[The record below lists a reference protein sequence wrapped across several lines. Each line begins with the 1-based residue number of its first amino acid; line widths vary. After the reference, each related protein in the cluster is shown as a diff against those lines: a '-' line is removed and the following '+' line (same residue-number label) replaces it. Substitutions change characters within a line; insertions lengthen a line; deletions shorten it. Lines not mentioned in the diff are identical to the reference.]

1 VTPDLFSSPEPDAP
15 AGAEAAL
22 TVGALD
28 RLCRK
33 LLEGE
38 VGPVWVKGEISGL
51 KAYQSGHWYFTL
63 KDADAQIRCVM
74 WRTSAAKAGPPPP
87 DGTQLFLFGTPTV
100 WEERG
105 EFRFNATRLLALE
118 GVGAEQLA
126 FERTRKALEKD
137 GLFDPA
143 RKRPL
148 PRFVR
153 RVAVV
158 TSLDGAALRDIITV
172 SRKRWPSVGLVVF
185 GTKVQGAEAE
195 AGVVA
200 ALERVD
206 RVPGLDVCIVGRG
219 GGAREDLVVFNSEA
233 VCRALARVR
242 VPTVSAVGHETDISL
257 TDLVADVRA
266 ATPSAAAELVVPD
279 RDAWLRRA
287 DDLGARL
294 AGALTQRG
302 RLAHERLARS
312 ADRLEAAL
320 GDLLE
325 ARKRQAERLAAQ
337 LDALSPLKVLGRGY
351 AVPTGA
357 DGRVLK
363 HTADFAAGMP
373 FTLRVSDGSVPAR
386 AEERK

>member
-1 VTPDLFSSPEPDAP
+1 MSDLFSSSSDTT
-15 AGAEAAL
+15 AGAESAL
-22 TVGALD
+22 SVAALD

-38 VGPVWVKGEISGL
+38 IGPVWVKGEISGL
-51 KAYQSGHWYFTL
+51 KVYQSGHWYFTL

-74 WRTSAAKAGPPPP
+74 WRTYAAKAGPQPQ
-87 DGTQLFLFGTPTV
+87 DGTQVFLFGTPTV

-105 EFRFNATRLLALE
+105 EFRLNATRLLALE
-118 GVGAEQLA
+118 GIGAEQLA
-126 FERTRKALEKD
+126 FEKAKKALEKD

-172 SRKRWPSVGLVVF
+172 SRKRWPSIELVVF

-200 ALERVD
+200 ALEQVN

-219 GGAREDLVVFNSEA
+219 GGAREDLHVFNAEA
-233 VCRALARVR
+233 VCRALARVN

-279 RDAWLRRA
+279 RESWVRRT
-287 DDLGARL
+287 DDLGTRL
-294 AGALTQRG
+294 AGALGQRG
-302 RLAHERLARS
+302 RLARERMARS

-325 ARKRQAERLAAQ
+325 DRRRQADRLAAQ

-351 AVPTGA
+351 AVPTSRAGK
-357 DGRVLK
+357 VLK
-363 HTADFAAGMP
+363 RVADLPAGTE
-373 FTLRVSDGSVPAR
+373 FSLRVSDGSVAAR
-386 AEERK
+386 VNKEG

>member
-1 VTPDLFSSPEPDAP
+1 MSDLFSSSSDTP
-15 AGAEAAL
+15 AGAESAL
-22 TVGALD
+22 SVAALD

-38 VGPVWVKGEISGL
+38 IGPVWVKGEISGL
-51 KAYQSGHWYFTL
+51 KVYQSGHWYFTL

-74 WRTSAAKAGPPPP
+74 WRTYAAKAGPEPK

-105 EFRFNATRLLALE
+105 EFRLNATRLLALE
-118 GVGAEQLA
+118 GIGAEQLA
-126 FERTRKALEKD
+126 FEKAKKALEKD

-148 PRFVR
+148 PRFAR

-172 SRKRWPSVGLVVF
+172 SRKRWPSVELVVF

-200 ALERVD
+200 ALERVN

-219 GGAREDLVVFNSEA
+219 GGAREDLHVFNGEA
-233 VCRALARVR
+233 VCRALARVSI
-242 VPTVSAVGHETDISL
+242 PTVSAVGHETDISL

-279 RDAWLRRA
+279 RESWARRT
-287 DDLGARL
+287 DDLGTRL
-294 AGALTQRG
+294 AGALGQRG
-302 RLAHERLARS
+302 RLARERMARS

-325 ARKRQAERLAAQ
+325 DRRRQADRLAAQ

-351 AVPTGA
+351 AVPTSSAGK
-357 DGRVLK
+357 VLK
-363 HTADFAAGMP
+363 RVADLPAGTE
-373 FTLRVSDGSVPAR
+373 FSLRVSDGSVAAR
-386 AEERK
+386 VNKER

>member
-1 VTPDLFSSPEPDAP
+1 MSDLFSSSSDTP
-15 AGAEAAL
+15 AGAESAL
-22 TVGALD
+22 SVAALD

-38 VGPVWVKGEISGL
+38 IGPVWVKGEISGL
-51 KAYQSGHWYFTL
+51 KVYQSGHWYFTL

-74 WRTSAAKAGPPPP
+74 WRTYAAKAGPEPK

-105 EFRFNATRLLALE
+105 EFRLNATRLLALE

-126 FERTRKALEKD
+126 FEKAKKALEKD

-172 SRKRWPSVGLVVF
+172 SRKRWPSVELVVF

-200 ALERVD
+200 ALERVN

-219 GGAREDLVVFNSEA
+219 GGAREDLHVFNGEA
-233 VCRALARVR
+233 VCRALARVSI
-242 VPTVSAVGHETDISL
+242 PTVSAVGHETDISL

-279 RDAWLRRA
+279 RESWARRT
-287 DDLGARL
+287 DDLGTRL
-294 AGALTQRG
+294 AGALGQRG
-302 RLAHERLARS
+302 RLARERMARS

-325 ARKRQAERLAAQ
+325 DRRRQADRLAAQ

-351 AVPTGA
+351 AVPTSPAGK
-357 DGRVLK
+357 VLK
-363 HTADFAAGMP
+363 RVADLPAGTE
-373 FTLRVSDGSVPAR
+373 FSLRVSDGSVAAR
-386 AEERK
+386 VNKEG

>member
-1 VTPDLFSSPEPDAP
+1 MPDLFSSPTPDTP
-15 AGAEAAL
+15 AGAESAL
-22 TVGALD
+22 SVAALD

-38 VGPVWVKGEISGL
+38 IGAVWVKGEISGL
-51 KAYQSGHWYFTL
+51 KVYQSGHWYFTL

-74 WRTSAAKAGPPPP
+74 WRTYAAKAGSQPQ
-87 DGTQLFLFGTPTV
+87 DGTQVFLFGTPTV

-105 EFRFNATRLLALE
+105 EFRLNATRLLALE
-118 GVGAEQLA
+118 GIGAEQLA
-126 FERTRKALEKD
+126 FEKAKKALEKD

-153 RVAVV
+153 RIAVV

-172 SRKRWPSVGLVVF
+172 SRKRWPSIALLVF

-200 ALERVD
+200 ALEQVN

-219 GGAREDLVVFNSEA
+219 GGAREDLHVFNSEA
-233 VCRALARVR
+233 VCRALAHVS

-279 RDAWLRRA
+279 RDSWARRA
-287 DDLGARL
+287 DDLGTRL
-294 AGALTQRG
+294 AGALGQRG
-302 RLAHERLARS
+302 RLARERLARS

-320 GDLLE
+320 GDLLDD
-325 ARKRQAERLAAQ
+325 RRRQAERLAAQ

-351 AVPTGA
+351 GVPTSPAGK
-357 DGRVLK
+357 VLK
-363 HTADFAAGMP
+363 RVADFPAGAE
-373 FTLRVSDGSVPAR
+373 FSLRVSDGSVGAR
-386 AEERK
+386 VKEEG